1 MSAKLTTIDKRPE
14 SATKPEAE
22 LTASASAPA
31 RPTTPA
37 RPPIRRQID
46 LGLVTGPGPSYLL
59 STESPEALQ
68 TLRQDTQ
75 NQLGARSEIQLVVA
89 EFTTATAWHGLRALK
104 LHGASVDTEVQEQ
117 AAAVNRDYSEID
129 PVCRT
134 ALIYHDVGLARV
146 LRGFERT
153 FHECHRSLRRAVPLT
168 AGRTRE

>member
-1 MSAKLTTIDKRPE
+1 MNAKLTTIDKRPE
-14 SATKPEAE
+14 TTTNKPEAE
-22 LTASASAPA
+22 
-31 RPTTPA
+31 PTPTA

-46 LGLVTGPGPSYLL
+46 RGLVTGPGSSYLL

-68 TLRQDTQ
+68 TLRLDAQH
-75 NQLGARSEIQLVVA
+75 QLGARSEIQLVVA

-104 LHGASVDTEVQEQ
+104 LHGASIDTEVQEQ
-117 AAAVNRDYSEID
+117 AASVNRDYSEID
-129 PVCRT
+129 PFCRT

-168 AGRTRE
+168 AGRTRN